1 MGKQFHLDII
11 TPMSIESFNSVDY
24 VRIPSLDGL
33 LGIKA
38 KHAQAIIGLQIG
50 EIRITRDG
58 KNYFY
63 ATSGGFADIASE
75 GVQLLL
81 ETVEEASVLDR
92 GRAKDALTRAK
103 KRLEKNSNANLEQAN
118 QSVKRA
124 KNRLLISKTFSEK
137 FQKISKK

>member
-11 TPMSIESFNSVDY
+11 TPTSIESFNSVDY

-50 EIRITRDG
+50 EIRVTRDG

-63 ATSGGFADIASE
+63 ATSGGFADIACE

-81 ETVEEASVLDR
+81 ETAEEASIVSQDR
-92 GRAKDALTRAK
+92 AGDALTRAK
-103 KRLEKNSNANLEQAN
+103 KRLKESSTTDLERAN
-118 QSVKRA
+118 QSIKRA
-124 KNRLLISKTFSEK
+124 QNRLLIAKTFSEN
-137 FQKISKK
+137 FQKITKK